1 MDNNIEKKIKKEF
14 KDRTISPDA
23 KSWDLLNAKLDLESV
38 KGRNKKLVFLT
49 YAAVFIGLLFGLL
62 LFINNYKSVPTTNR
76 NLIVIKNSEVKTI
89 ESNEFKFVENTI
101 KVVDAPNEKKPY
113 KINIVKTVKKRKTI
127 SNSIQKSVKRMKR
140 TVSKNQIAK
149 FTKSIDETIS
159 VYVNKNTNFNQ
170 TTNAETLANENEVVL
185 SNGNV
190 NDKASYNTLA
200 HKVTIKTTTKMQSTN
215 DDIEAMLAKE
225 LLSYVKKPALAFTIS
240 EDDLLKNN
248 TETKREFQLR
258 DQIKQILIAGVDTV
272 DEFVTNNN

>member
-101 KVVDAPNEKKPY
+101 KVVDAPNEKKPN
-113 KINIVKTVKKRKTI
+113 KINIIKTVKKRKTI
-127 SNSIQKSVKRMKR
+127 PNSIQKSVKRMKR